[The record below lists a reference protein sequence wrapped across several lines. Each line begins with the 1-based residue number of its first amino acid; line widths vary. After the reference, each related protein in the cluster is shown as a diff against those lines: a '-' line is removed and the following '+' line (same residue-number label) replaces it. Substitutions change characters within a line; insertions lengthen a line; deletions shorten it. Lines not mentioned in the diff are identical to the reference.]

1 MHSRSIGQRSLA
13 TLAAIVFTLATLL
26 PASLSAGPAYDQT
39 RPELEAVLADLIAWL
54 PGDWDSYP
62 QVHFERR
69 YRVPAEGEHEH
80 WYRVFE
86 RIDAPQIGDVVFYGQ
101 INSGGRDGPL
111 MHRTQILYKVW
122 IDEKRGAV
130 VINGQPPLNA
140 EKYTDLHLHP
150 ALWGEVQMRDP
161 EAINCDFLLRRDGE
175 QIFGVLDGKTD
186 DRRTEGP
193 GTCSYMVN
201 KTDIRFVADAE
212 WVFTPENLWVY
223 DINLMA
229 GHQFVGRKDRTHIRM
244 SRARNYDCKV
254 IDWSGERSWSAY
266 DRGATLAV
274 KTKDGR
280 KLQLMLLR
288 AHLPDAAGK
297 GMFDRLHFM
306 VQKPGEDAPLHDL
319 EFAPRSAE
327 ASMIYAG
334 VEARCALNPT
344 RFVAAKKP

>member
-1 MHSRSIGQRSLA
+1 MHSRSIGQRPLA
-13 TLAAIVFTLATLL
+13 TLAVTVFTLATLL
-26 PASLSAGPAYDQT
+26 PASLRAGPAYDQT

-54 PGDWDSYP
+54 PGGWDSYP

-86 RIDAPQIGDVVFYGQ
+86 RVDAPQIGDVVFYGQ
-101 INSGGRDGPL
+101 INLGGRDGPL

-140 EKYTDLHLHP
+140 EKYTDLHLFP
-150 ALWGEVQMRDP
+150 ELWGEVQMRDP

-229 GHQFVGRKDRTHIRM
+229 GHQFVGPRER
-244 SRARNYDCKV
+244 RA
-254 IDWSGERSWSAY
+254 
-266 DRGATLAV
+266 
-274 KTKDGR
+274 
-280 KLQLMLLR
+280 
-288 AHLPDAAGK
+288 
-297 GMFDRLHFM
+297 
-306 VQKPGEDAPLHDL
+306 
-319 EFAPRSAE
+319 
-327 ASMIYAG
+327 
-334 VEARCALNPT
+334 
-344 RFVAAKKP
+344 